1 MTQYHDFQNTTFDIN
16 YRELAEEYFQGG
28 LSQLVNGVGNGNGP
42 RGRSRAAGGPVAQR
56 TAKEDKEFIQRFLQL
71 KYSIL
76 FLQRN
81 KKFGRYCFY
90 GKIHY
95 DCPSQDRLIRA
106 DQLFGPW
113 IPSPS
118 RTVRLTKSSRVQL
131 FIQLGWVVMGK
142 SLNKLSGCWCL
153 PNGSSDLGFGTGPPI
168 DDIDRSCREFATCYN
183 CLYNTEI
190 GRGCDEDRPGRYT
203 IKGRM
208 DPVTKQKYLMCSK
221 YPDFDR
227 SMPHIILAIYYD
239 P

>member
-90 GKIHY
+90 GKTY
-95 DCPSQDRLIRA
+95 LPSCTFSWLQA
-106 DQLFGPW
+106 
-113 IPSPS
+113 SANS
-118 RTVRLTKSSRVQL
+118 
-131 FIQLGWVVMGK
+131 
-142 SLNKLSGCWCL
+142 
-153 PNGSSDLGFGTGPPI
+153 
-168 DDIDRSCREFATCYN
+168 E
-183 CLYNTEI
+183 
-190 GRGCDEDRPGRYT
+190 
-203 IKGRM
+203 
-208 DPVTKQKYLMCSK
+208 
-221 YPDFDR
+221 
-227 SMPHIILAIYYD
+227 
-239 P
+239 

>member
-90 GKIHY
+90 GKTY
-95 DCPSQDRLIRA
+95 SDCFQILTA
-106 DQLFGPW
+106 GL
-113 IPSPS
+113 IPS
-118 RTVRLTKSSRVQL
+118 RIV
-131 FIQLGWVVMGK
+131 I
-142 SLNKLSGCWCL
+142 
-153 PNGSSDLGFGTGPPI
+153 DLGLELPYQFQM
-168 DDIDRSCREFATCYN
+168 Y
-183 CLYNTEI
+183 
-190 GRGCDEDRPGRYT
+190 
-203 IKGRM
+203 
-208 DPVTKQKYLMCSK
+208 
-221 YPDFDR
+221 
-227 SMPHIILAIYYD
+227 
-239 P
+239 